1 MKKYFL
7 LSPILLSAFFAKAQ
21 SYEATKNMLII
32 SQYKQAKESLDKNWT
47 NAKFT
52 SKPEAY
58 ILKASIYAGL
68 AVDKTVSTTPE
79 GDRLRDEADVAF
91 TKYREMEPD
100 LKLLKDPTYQNAPV
114 HLYSSYFTT
123 GYNNYQKKN
132 REHGYQALKKV
143 MDLSDLLIKEK
154 IIMVAIDT
162 NSLILAGISA
172 ENSGH
177 PDDAAIYY
185 SRLADHRIAG
195 PEYESI
201 YSYLVKYYFTK
212 KDMASF
218 EKYKALGKELYPKSE
233 YFTYDK
239 IEFAARL
246 EDDFNKKLQALDEI
260 VKTDP
265 SNRKTWL
272 LIGEI
277 IYDTLDSR
285 RENAVMPANADELEN
300 RMVAAFNKAAELEPA
315 SEIPYLLF
323 GDHFIAKSLRINDE
337 RTELANDIKKRTK
350 PGTMASKEDVQKR
363 EVLDEKYG
371 NVLEAARGPYEK
383 AAEIFSKKTEALKL
397 QDKQQYKKAVSY
409 LADIY
414 NYKKM
419 KAKAKPADA
428 AKYAAEEKKWND
440 LYDSIK

>member
-7 LSPILLSAFFAKAQ
+7 LPAILLFAFFAEAQ
-21 SYEATKNMLII
+21 TYDAAKNLLILG
-32 SQYKQAKESLDKNWT
+32 QYKQAKETVDKNWA
-47 NAKFT
+47 NAKYT

-58 ILKASIYAGL
+58 ILKAAIYAGL
-68 AVDKTVSTTPE
+68 AMDKTISTTPE
-79 GDRLRDEADVAF
+79 GDQLRTEADAAF

-100 LKLLKDPTYQNAPV
+100 LKLLKDPSYQNAPV
-114 HLYSSYFTT
+114 NLYSSFFTL
-123 GYNNYQKKN
+123 GYNDYEKKN
-132 REHGYQALKKV
+132 WEHGYQTLKKV
-143 MDLSDLLIKEK
+143 MELSDLMIKEK
-154 IIMVAIDT
+154 IINVPLDT

-177 PDDAAIYY
+177 PDDAAKYY
-185 SRLADHRIAG
+185 SRLADHRITG

-201 YSYLVKYYFTK
+201 YSFLVRYYFTK

-239 IEFAARL
+239 IDFAAGL
-246 EDDFNKKLQALDEI
+246 EDDFNKKLQALDEM

-265 SNRKTWL
+265 SNRKSWL

-285 RENAVMPANADELEN
+285 KENAVMPANADELEN
-300 RMVAAFNKAAELEPA
+300 KMVAAFNKAAELDPG
-315 SEIPYLLF
+315 SEVPYLF
-323 GDHFIAKSLRINDE
+323 VGDHFIAKSLRINDE
-337 RTELANDIKKRTK
+337 RTALANDIKKRTK

-363 EVLDEKYG
+363 EALDEKYG
-371 NVLEAARGPYEK
+371 NTLESARVPYEK

-414 NYKKM
+414 NFKKVR
-419 KAKAKPADA
+419 AKAKPADA